1 MNKHLAIVMTTVLLS
16 GCQWPGFGGS
26 PAGGLR
32 MVARTATDTLAGLR
46 GLPADEAYALQTLTP
61 EGYQGWRMQDATFKL
76 DVADYE
82 PGAEEK
88 VKDALYA
95 DYLTALSRAQAAGA
109 DRVLPSVNLIDGV
122 TKQIND
128 GLYARLELLLEQSQK
143 AALRRELYAAFKAGL
158 DAHPGDPEW
167 RALAARVAAGLQLA
181 GEPVTLEGDL
191 SIAQAAAL
199 AEFTQDALRSKPIGF
214 YTWRDPL
221 RTIFQ
226 ADRMLQTR
234 VELDKDGVP
243 QDPALRQAALAGQ
256 AMAGRPALVDA
267 YDRVVRFYE
276 RMTNPLMGFSPTA
289 VAALKPA
296 ELSWEALAGDP
307 AARRTLYD
315 RLTAGRGEGMVMEFS
330 LLPPSRSVETTLF
343 AEDPP
348 PDGDLMA
355 HFIRRIREGR
365 VSLAPKPDSGFYQ
378 YQQHALEALLTPDK
392 NPEGTKITFGEKYL
406 KRLEEA
412 FKTGIAK
419 ARETHSKQLG
429 WGPQPVSVPPPP
441 AKPRLFVEPV
451 ITVYKR
457 YGDMYAF
464 LEKSVLPLFPAET
477 LAAARP
483 LSESGEG
490 DRPVPDE
497 VAAAK
502 RLMYGLYLVGAANL
516 GLAPAADLALTA
528 DERAQAIDEAK
539 TWLLHYHQDAR
550 LAVDTRVAVPVAVVE
565 PSPGRKVIRFWG
577 TAGVTLVKVQA
588 EFVQAPPGAYGTPE
602 PAGYLVAADKFVA
615 FDRPY
620 DKGVLNRD
628 EYRQILDTS
637 TTFDE
642 ALKRLQAQ

>member
-1 MNKHLAIVMTTVLLS
+1 HLALLMTAVLLS
-16 GCQWPGFGGS
+16 GCQWPGFGGA

-32 MVARTATDTLAGLR
+32 MVARAETDTLAGLR
-46 GLPADEAYALQTLTP
+46 GLPPDEAYALQTLTP

-88 VKDALYA
+88 VKDALFA

-143 AALRRELYAAFKAGL
+143 AELRRQLYAAFQSEL
-158 DAHPGDPEW
+158 DARPADPEW
-167 RALAARVAAGLQLA
+167 RALVARAAASLKLA
-181 GEPVTLEGDL
+181 GEPVALEGEL
-191 SIAQAAAL
+191 SAAQEAAL
-199 AEFTQDALRSKPIGF
+199 KAFSADALRSKPIGF

-226 ADRMLQTR
+226 ADRMLQSR
-234 VELDKDGVP
+234 VPLELERVP
-243 QDPALRQAALAGQ
+243 LDPALREAALAGQ
-256 AMAGRPALVDA
+256 AMAARPALSEA
-267 YDRVVRFYE
+267 YDRVIRFYE

-289 VAALKPA
+289 IAKAKPA
-296 ELSWEALAGDP
+296 ELTWEALAADP

-315 RLTAGRGEGMVMEFS
+315 RLKANRAPGIEMEFS
-330 LLPPSRSVETTLF
+330 LLPPSRSTEVMLLSQ
-343 AEDPP
+343 DPP

-355 HFIRRIREGR
+355 HLIRRVREGR
-365 VSLAPKPDSGFYQ
+365 VSLAPQADSGFYQ

-392 NPEGTKITFGEKYL
+392 NPEGAKITFGEKYL

-412 FKTGIAK
+412 FKTGLAK
-419 ARETHSKQLG
+419 ARETHAKQIG
-429 WGPQPVSVPPPP
+429 WGIGPTSAPPPP
-441 AKPRLFVEPV
+441 AKPRLFVEPIV
-451 ITVYKR
+451 TVYKR

-464 LEKSVLPLFPAET
+464 LEKSVLPLFPADT
-477 LAAARP
+477 LASARP
-483 LSESGEG
+483 LTASGEG
-490 DRPVPDE
+490 DRPIPDE
-497 VAAAK
+497 IAAAK
-502 RLMYGLYLVGAANL
+502 RLMYGLYLIGAANI

-528 DERAQAIDEAK
+528 DERDQALDEAK

-550 LAVDTRVAVPVAVVE
+550 LAVDTRVAVPVTVE
-565 PSPGRKVIRFWG
+565 EASPGRKVIKFWG

-588 EFVQAPPGAYGTPE
+588 DFVRMPQGAQGEPE

-615 FDRPY
+615 FERPY
-620 DKGVLNRD
+620 EKGVLNRD
-628 EYRQILDTS
+628 EYRKILDTS
-637 TTFDE
+637 ATFDE
-642 ALKRLQAQ
+642 ALRRLQGQ

>member
-1 MNKHLAIVMTTVLLS
+1 MKKHLALTVTVVLLS

-26 PAGGLR
+26 PASGLR
-32 MVARTATDTLAGLR
+32 MVARASTDTLAGLR
-46 GLPADEAYALQTLTP
+46 GLPADEAYALETLKP
-61 EGYQGWRMQDATFKL
+61 EGYQGWVMKDATFKL

-88 VKDALYA
+88 LKDAVFA
-95 DYLTALSRAQAAGA
+95 NYLTALSRAQAAGV

-122 TKQIND
+122 TKQVND

-143 AALRRELYAAFKAGL
+143 AEVRRKLYAAFKAEL
-158 DAHPGDPEW
+158 DARPGDPEW
-167 RALAARVAAGLQLA
+167 RSLVARTAASLQLA
-181 GEPVTLEGDL
+181 GEPPALEGEL
-191 SIAQAAAL
+191 SAAQEAAL
-199 AEFTQDALRSKPIGF
+199 ADFTGDALRSKPIGF

-221 RTIFQ
+221 RMIFQ
-226 ADRMLQTR
+226 TDRMLQTR
-234 VELDKDGVP
+234 VALDKDGAP
-243 QDPALRQAALAGQ
+243 LDPALRQAALAGQ
-256 AMAGRPALVDA
+256 AMAARPDLTAS
-267 YDRVVRFYE
+267 YDKVIRFYE

-289 VAALKPA
+289 IAALKPA
-296 ELSWEALAGDP
+296 ELSWDALAGDA
-307 AARRTLYD
+307 AARRALYD
-315 RLTAGRGEGMVMEFS
+315 RLKAGRGEGMFMEFS

-348 PDGDLMA
+348 PDGDLMG

-365 VSLAPKPDSGFYQ
+365 VSLAPKADSGFYQ

-419 ARETHSKQLG
+419 ARETHAKQLG
-429 WGPQPVSVPPPP
+429 WGPQPTSAPPPP

-464 LEKSVLPLFPAET
+464 LEKSVLPLFPADA

-483 LSESGEG
+483 LTEAGEG
-490 DRPVPDE
+490 DRPIPE
-497 VAAAK
+497 EIAAAK
-502 RLMYGLYLVGAANL
+502 RLMYGLYMVGAANL

-528 DERAQAIDEAK
+528 DERAAALTEAK
-539 TWLLHYHQDAR
+539 TWLLHYHQDTR
-550 LAVDTRVAVPVAVVE
+550 LAADTRVAVPVAVTE

-615 FDRPY
+615 FERPY

-642 ALKRLQAQ
+642 ALKRLQGQ